1 MVYSGGNS
9 DFVITFIE
17 TRERESRVTFWTFDS
32 ANGYGTVAGSVERVE
47 RDVKNAASDR
57 EAAAMVMAGAGYK
70 KEIDLYG
77 PTGTRGRTW
86 RR

>member
-1 MVYSGGNS
+1 
-9 DFVITFIE
+9 
-17 TRERESRVTFWTFDS
+17 
-32 ANGYGTVAGSVERVE
+32 VAGSVERVE